1 MLELHIPNK
10 SGQQHARKFEEW
22 ELKPL
27 QGQWL
32 SETEGQNILINLNEW
47 GKVDSIGGLSASL
60 VQLKNEPYGQSC

>member
-27 QGQWL
+27 QGQRL
-32 SETEGQNILINLNEW
+32 SETEGQNILINLNE
-47 GKVDSIGGLSASL
+47 
-60 VQLKNEPYGQSC
+60 